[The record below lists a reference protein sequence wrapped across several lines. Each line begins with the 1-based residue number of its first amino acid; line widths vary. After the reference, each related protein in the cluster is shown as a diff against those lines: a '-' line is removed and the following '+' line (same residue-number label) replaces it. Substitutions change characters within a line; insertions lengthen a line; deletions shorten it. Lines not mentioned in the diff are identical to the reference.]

1 MLFIILI
8 ESLLIFSFYFNRNI
22 NSFKLGKL
30 IEKDPL
36 DVLQVAQDL
45 TNDVYTDEFQILT
58 DEAIELVC
66 MEYDIDA
73 RIMD

>member
-1 MLFIILI
+1 MLFISLI
-8 ESLLIFSFYFNRNI
+8 ASWLISSFYFNRNI